1 MKIDFESSGG
11 FANLMLE
18 YRANTE
24 DLPAELGEELRDL
37 VESAGVFDIRAE
49 EVAPTQAGQPDVI
62 QYQLSVTEGSRQTT
76 ITCNDVTAPPSLR
89 PLLSR
94 LRELAIQQRRE

>member
-1 MKIDFESSGG
+1 MKIDFVSSGG

-18 YRANTE
+18 YHDNTE
-24 DLPAELGEELRDL
+24 ELPAELGQELRDL
-37 VESAGVFDIRAE
+37 VESAGVFDLQPE
-49 EVAPTQAGQPDVI
+49 EVAPNQAGPPDVI
-62 QYQLSVTEGSRQTT
+62 QYQLSVMEGNRQTS

-94 LRELAIQQRRE
+94 LRQLAIQQRR